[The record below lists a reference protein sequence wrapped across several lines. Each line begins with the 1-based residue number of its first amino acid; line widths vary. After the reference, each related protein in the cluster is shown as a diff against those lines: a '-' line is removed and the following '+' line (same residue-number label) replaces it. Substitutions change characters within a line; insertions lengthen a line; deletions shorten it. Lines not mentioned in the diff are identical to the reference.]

1 MGLFSLSFF
10 WNQETYFSFC
20 TETITELSDNQLGP
34 ETKIFIVCKYFYGGS
49 GEGGVCSRLYT
60 QSTVWFLFFNI

>member
-49 GEGGVCSRLYT
+49 GEGGVFSPIYT
-60 QSTVWFLFFNI
+60 EYCMIFIF